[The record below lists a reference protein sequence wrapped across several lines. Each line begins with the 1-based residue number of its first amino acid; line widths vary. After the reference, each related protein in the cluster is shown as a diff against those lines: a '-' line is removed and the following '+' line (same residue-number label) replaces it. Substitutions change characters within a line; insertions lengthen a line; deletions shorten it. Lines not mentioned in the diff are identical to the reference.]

1 MGFLWKL
8 SGVSLLEPPELLRN
22 RLSMGTDFIQP
33 FFLWLTP
40 QLISLSP
47 FFFWRDCRDWHTQGF
62 PDCGVIMHSSLSR
75 APEML
80 ALPFKGLTFVTV
92 SFAVY
97 GSLGFQAANGFV
109 MLPAG
114 PGPLNIVPHSSA
126 GPHNET

>member
-47 FFFWRDCRDWHTQGF
+47 FFS
-62 PDCGVIMHSSLSR
+62 GVIVGIGILR
-75 APEML
+75 ASQ
-80 ALPFKGLTFVTV
+80 T
-92 SFAVY
+92 
-97 GSLGFQAANGFV
+97 
-109 MLPAG
+109 AG
-114 PGPLNIVPHSSA
+114 
-126 GPHNET
+126 

>member
-1 MGFLWKL
+1 M
-8 SGVSLLEPPELLRN
+8 
-22 RLSMGTDFIQP
+22 
-33 FFLWLTP
+33 
-40 QLISLSP
+40 
-47 FFFWRDCRDWHTQGF
+47 
-62 PDCGVIMHSSLSR
+62 IMHSSLSR

-114 PGPLNIVPHSSA
+114 PGPLNIVPHLSA
-126 GPHNET
+126 GPHNETQHTGLPPRQDSLMENCVSAGLSFIQLSGNFFFFF